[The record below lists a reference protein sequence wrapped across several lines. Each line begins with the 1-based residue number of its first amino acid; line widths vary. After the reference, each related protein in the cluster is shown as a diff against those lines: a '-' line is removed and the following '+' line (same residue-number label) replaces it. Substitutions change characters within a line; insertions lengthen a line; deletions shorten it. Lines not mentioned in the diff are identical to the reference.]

1 MFFNFSH
8 FSYFAFFMSG
18 HPLREITQIIID
30 NHFFSIFS
38 LLEHHNTNIYCN
50 FAVGSGRNPDKT
62 MHRYYFAFSQ
72 EASQTILGI
81 IRHE

>member
-1 MFFNFSH
+1 MLYLCARFGEK
-8 FSYFAFFMSG
+8 SG
-18 HPLREITQIIID
+18 L
-30 NHFFSIFS
+30 
-38 LLEHHNTNIYCN
+38 
-50 FAVGSGRNPDKT
+50 T